1 MSKYIDNINSFRIK
15 IRANYLI
22 DRFIEKGYL
31 GKEEAIDAAIK
42 MLESEKE
49 LFANSNNN
57 EGVEYNT
64 KIIEYICSMN

>member
-22 DRFIEKGYL
+22 DRLIEKGYL
-31 GKEEAIDAAIK
+31 SKEEAIDAAIK

>member
-1 MSKYIDNINSFRIK
+1 MSKYIDNINNFRIK

-31 GKEEAIDAAIK
+31 EEEAIDAAIK

-57 EGVEYNT
+57 KGVEYNT

>member
-1 MSKYIDNINSFRIK
+1 MSKYIDNITNFRIK

-31 GKEEAIDAAIK
+31 EEEAIDAAIK

>member
-1 MSKYIDNINSFRIK
+1 MSKYIDNITNFRIK

-31 GKEEAIDAAIK
+31 EEEAIDAAIK

-64 KIIEYICSMN
+64 KMIEYICSMN

>member
-22 DRFIEKGYL
+22 DRFIEEGYL
-31 GKEEAIDAAIK
+31 EEEAIDAAIK